1 MNSNNQTLRIAYKP
15 PLVYYTRIAELK
27 NFNLELIPKLNGREG
42 VDFLIEENQLYLQ
55 SYRFSFNN
63 R

>member
-1 MNSNNQTLRIAYKP
+1 MNSNNQTLRIADK